1 LKLKRARR
9 HSRTGLSEVRR
20 AVFTLIGGPSSPF
33 TPSGGEGALIGAAHL
48 NRGERPGRDSRLDNS
63 GRTELLDTVN
73 TATGGATTAE
83 RAGEEAR
90 KQACFQMGDPP
101 LVPGESGG
109 GAGPPSG
116 GDAHLRSLSG
126 QGGERAHSTPSP
138 ATDEVRLVYK
148 DMHPKQAQIGLHTLA
163 VQLSN

>member
-1 LKLKRARR
+1 MKLKRTRR

-48 NRGERPGRDSRLDNS
+48 NRGERPGRDSKLDNS
-63 GRTELLDTVN
+63 GRTELPDTVN

-109 GAGPPSG
+109 GSRPTFRMGRSSPVPEWSGGGGAGP
-116 GDAHLRSLSG
+116 LNTITCNR
-126 QGGERAHSTPSP
+126 
-138 ATDEVRLVYK
+138 
-148 DMHPKQAQIGLHTLA
+148 
-163 VQLSN
+163 